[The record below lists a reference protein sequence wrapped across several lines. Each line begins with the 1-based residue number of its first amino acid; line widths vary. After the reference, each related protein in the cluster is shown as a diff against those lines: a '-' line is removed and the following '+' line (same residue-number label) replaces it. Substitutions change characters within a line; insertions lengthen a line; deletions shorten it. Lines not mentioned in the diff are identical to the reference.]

1 MSTLSSHWERMK
13 RCAFLAYRAALD
25 KWKRN
30 HLGVNRNLRAGILSS
45 DGVQI
50 SARNVEASFDKP
62 ERDFFPKSLAPRC
75 ARNPANLSAVRRSAS
90 EFHTCPK
97 RRIVQRN

>member
-1 MSTLSSHWERMK
+1 MRD
-13 RCAFLAYRAALD
+13 LADRAALN
-25 KWKRN
+25 KWKR
-30 HLGVNRNLRAGILSS
+30 HYLDVNWWLRTGILSFD

-62 ERDFFPKSLAPRC
+62 ECDFFPKSLAPRC
-75 ARNPANLSAVRRSAS
+75 ARNPAHLSAVRRSAG
-90 EFHTCPK
+90 EFHTRPK